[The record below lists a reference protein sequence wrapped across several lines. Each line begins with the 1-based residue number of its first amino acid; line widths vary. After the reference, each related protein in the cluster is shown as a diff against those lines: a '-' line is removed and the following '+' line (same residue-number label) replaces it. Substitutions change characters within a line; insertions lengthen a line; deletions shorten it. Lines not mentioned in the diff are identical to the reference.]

1 MAGKGQKWN
10 DVLEAVRLGYGVSE
24 IMTALDLPRSS
35 ADNYMQRML
44 KEGVIQRV
52 AQGKYEVVEPTNGH
66 SANGVK
72 PYAPAPPR
80 NGNGHGHSLAESDR
94 RRVEMPAFLKQRS
107 AITLFVEHSPQE
119 IEGVMRFEIQLG
131 GVWLP
136 VPFSGDMRV
145 CVGEDVPRWSANQ
158 ETYNGVSA
166 FRVTMRDGQQMDYA
180 HNPQKPFTL
189 DLK

>member
-1 MAGKGQKWN
+1 MANIQKRK
-10 DVLEAVRLGYGVSE
+10 DVLEAVRVGYSPSE
-24 IMTALDLPRSS
+24 IMTALDLAS
-35 ADNYMQRML
+35 NNLQYYL
-44 KEGVIQRV
+44 KALMEDGAIERV
-52 AQGKYEVVEPTNGH
+52 APGKYRAIEHANGH
-66 SANGVK
+66 SSNGVK

-145 CVGEDVPRWSANQ
+145 CVGDDVPRWSANQ

>member
-1 MAGKGQKWN
+1 MNAEKGKTWV
-10 DVLEAVRLGYGVSE
+10 DVLEALRMGCD
-24 IMTALDLPRSS
+24 TAPGI
-35 ADNYMQRML
+35 ADMVGISRENAANYPKRML
-44 KEGVIQRV
+44 EDGVISRV
-52 AQGKYEVVEPTNGH
+52 DRGRYAVVEAKNGN
-66 SANGVK
+66 SKSGVQ
-72 PYAPAPPR
+72 PYTPPAR
-80 NGNGHGHSLAESDR
+80 NGNGHGLAESDR

-119 IEGVMRFEIQLG
+119 IEGVMRFEIQMG

-145 CVGEDVPRWSANQ
+145 CVGDDVPRWSANQ
-158 ETYNGVSA
+158 ETYNGVTA

-189 DLK
+189 DMK